1 MSSTPQNPKSTPS
14 SHWPDTSS
22 SNQHPTTHP
31 SSMDFTSQPHF
42 SITHQRPIEKFSN
55 VACGKCYLS
64 HGKLKRK
71 GQHWVTIKEDN
82 RSNLIWIMWSK
93 KIEAECKVYSGLL
106 WSIMWPLW
114 LGTAK
119 IFDSCS
125 YLFPYPVTT
134 RNFRVHPWWSCLLF
148 GPRCGTVIEGSDE
161 SVDGWMMKQMGS
173 ESHLGVLVLGQFF
186 VYIPFFVGFL
196 FVDWSFIVD

>member
-93 KIEAECKVYSGLL
+93 KILRPNARCTVGYCGALCDHYGWELPRSLTLVHIYFHTRSPHAISGYTHDGLVFFLDPGVAQLL
-106 WSIMWPLW
+106 KALMSRWM
-114 LGTAK
+114 GG
-119 IFDSCS
+119 
-125 YLFPYPVTT
+125 
-134 RNFRVHPWWSCLLF
+134 WWSK
-148 GPRCGTVIEGSDE
+148 
-161 SVDGWMMKQMGS
+161 W
-173 ESHLGVLVLGQFF
+173 GQNLIW
-186 VYIPFFVGFL
+186 VFL
-196 FVDWSFIVD
+196 F